1 MVSISWVSVSNLAFD
16 TTFSSFWLMINQIQ
30 MLLLLLLT
38 RAFLP
43 DSIKNLIA
51 GPNIVLNPFIS
62 APFLKPEKYGDSIDD
77 FNFKLNDDSL
87 SQLEIESI
95 STIHNSFSF
104 FLGIFYIIILHC
116 FIVIIRVWSFKWRL
130 DGRFSK
136 FKAVLKYMLNKG
148 FEIYTFSF
156 YIRTGLEMNQFF
168 LVSSMNE
175 IYNYKDSE
183 PMLRISLAFAILII
197 IVSIL
202 LIIVNIF
209 LALSSYTI
217 NNNEHNML
225 GEFFSGL
232 KLSKKYKIYTAVLV
246 ARRTLFVLILI
257 VSSSISSKIT
267 WGILAVLEF
276 IYLLYILFLRT
287 FEEVKWNIIEIL
299 NEFFLLF
306 LFISLIFLNK
316 VEDWTVT
323 IAHIYAQMI
332 LYNSIISWTII
343 IGKRYCKTI

>member
-1 MVSISWVSVSNLAFD
+1 
-16 TTFSSFWLMINQIQ
+16 

-38 RAFLP
+38 RSFLP

-51 GPNIVLNPFIS
+51 GPNIVLNPFMS
-62 APFLKPEKYGDSIDD
+62 APFLKPEKYGDSVDA

-87 SQLEIESI
+87 LQFKIESI

-116 FIVIIRVWSFKWRL
+116 FILIIRVWSSKWRL

-136 FKAVLKYMLNKG
+136 LKIVLKYMLNKV
-148 FEIYTFSF
+148 FEILTFSF
-156 YIRTGLEMNQFF
+156 YIRAILEMNQFF

-175 IYNYKDSE
+175 IFNYKDSTL
-183 PMLRISLAFAILII
+183 MLRISLAFAILII
-197 IVSIL
+197 IVSVL
-202 LIIVNIF
+202 LVIVNIL

-217 NNNEHNML
+217 NKNEHNML

-232 KLSKKYKIYTAVLV
+232 KLSKKFKIYTAALV
-246 ARRTLFVLILI
+246 ARRTLFVLILFI
-257 VSSSISSKIT
+257 SSSISSKIT
-267 WGILAVLEF
+267 LGILAVLEF
-276 IYLLYILFLRT
+276 IYLLYILFLRS
-287 FEEVKWNIIEIL
+287 FEEVKWNIIEVL
-299 NEFFLLF
+299 NELFLLV

-343 IGKRYCKTI
+343 IGKKYRKTI